1 MGKSKGYGTV
11 KAAQKRFPTTAEA
24 TPAWKSPKVLIAAV
38 VAVIVAVVLILTIGG
53 GKDSDAADQGSV
65 SVGAPHGPTSV
76 TSGVPTGYTH
86 DMDGAASAAVNYMQ
100 LVGNAQTGRVDV
112 AKVRELATVPNPE
125 ANLGKVLETASDR
138 RQSQAN
144 TGTTVPVSV
153 AVGSTSADEAVVTI
167 WATSVGVFRKAMPDG
182 KPDPNARNA
191 QMASLWSTTRIAVRW
206 DEGKRTW
213 LAKDWGYKQGP
224 EPKDV
229 TDIPVD
235 DPIIAGLRSGQYTL
249 FVN

>member
-1 MGKSKGYGTV
+1 M
-11 KAAQKRFPTTAEA
+11 AEA
-24 TPAWKSPKVLIAAV
+24 TPLWKNPKVIAAAVLV
-38 VAVIVAVVLILTIGG
+38 VALIVVGVLAVGKGG
-53 GKDSDAADQGSV
+53 DSEAADQSAA
-65 SVGAPHGPTSV
+65 VGAPHGPTSV
-76 TSGVPTGYTH
+76 TAGVPTGYTH

-112 AKVRELATVPNPE
+112 AKVRELATVSNPE
-125 ANLGKVLETASDR
+125 PNLGKVLETASDR

-153 AVGSTSADEAVVTI
+153 AVSSNSADEAVVTV
-167 WATSVGVFRKAMPDG
+167 WATSVGVFRKALPDG
-182 KPDPNARNA
+182 KPDPNAKNA

-229 TDIPVD
+229 TDIPLD
-235 DPIIAGLRSGQYTL
+235 DPIIAGLRTGQYTL